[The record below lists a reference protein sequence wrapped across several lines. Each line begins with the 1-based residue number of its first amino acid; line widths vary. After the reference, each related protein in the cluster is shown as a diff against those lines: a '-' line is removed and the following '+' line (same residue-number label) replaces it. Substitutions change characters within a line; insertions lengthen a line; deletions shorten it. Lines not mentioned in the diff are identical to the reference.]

1 MSHIIDFADARR
13 RFETDDRSAIAFH
26 ERETDPE
33 NPDHAEHLIIGRTP
47 ESVQAKI
54 LALEEELANHLGR
67 HGYAMNFS
75 PPRRFDGLYFATGET
90 LLYPDE

>member
-1 MSHIIDFADARR
+1 
-13 RFETDDRSAIAFH
+13 
-26 ERETDPE
+26 
-33 NPDHAEHLIIGRTP
+33 
-47 ESVQAKI
+47 VQAKI
-54 LALEEELANHLGR
+54 LALEEELSNHLGR